1 MGDSVYKLTIP
12 MNMDN
17 LGIVQLEMLNVYLA
31 LRLWAPTWAGKRIR
45 LECDN
50 QAVVAVI
57 KAGKTKD
64 KVLAA
69 YARNI
74 FMLASVFDIEI
85 TVVHLSGVANTVAD
99 LLSRWD
105 NIPDNFFQ
113 LSKHIAKPQWVSVHL
128 EMLHID
134 WTI

>member
-1 MGDSVYKLTIP
+1 MGDSVYKLAIP

-31 LRLWAPTWAGKRIR
+31 LRLWAPNWAEKRIR

-50 QAVVAVI
+50 QAVVAVM
-57 KAGKTKD
+57 KAGKTRD

-99 LLSRWD
+99 LLSRWG

-113 LSKHIAKPQWVSVHL
+113 LSKHIASPQWDTL
-128 EMLHID
+128 C
-134 WTI
+134 TP